1 MIVSLCSY
9 QTGFCVYYSSSS
21 ELTKMIFFMENSN
34 NYIKLTQSVNRILLL
49 KLLQSANL
57 TDVSP
62 TESVVNYCKLQLA
75 CSPSWFVT
83 D

>member
-1 MIVSLCSY
+1 
-9 QTGFCVYYSSSS
+9 
-21 ELTKMIFFMENSN
+21 MENSN

-62 TESVVNYCKLQLA
+62 TESVVNYC
-75 CSPSWFVT
+75 
-83 D
+83 

>member
-49 KLLQSANL
+49 KLLPWLQSANL

-62 TESVVNYCKLQLA
+62 TESVVNYC
-75 CSPSWFVT
+75 
-83 D
+83 